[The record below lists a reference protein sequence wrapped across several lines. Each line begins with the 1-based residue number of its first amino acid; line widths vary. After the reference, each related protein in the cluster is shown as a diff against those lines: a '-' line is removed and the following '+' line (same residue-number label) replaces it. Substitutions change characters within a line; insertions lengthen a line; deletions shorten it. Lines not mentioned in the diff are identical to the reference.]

1 MPMATDRATRPD
13 RAMRQAGEIAAVEF
27 TVKDKVDALKT
38 GVEDRTGDDSMAGSN
53 RIKTEMLP

>member
-1 MPMATDRATRPD
+1 
-13 RAMRQAGEIAAVEF
+13 MRQAGEIAAVEF